1 MAASIGNLNIGV
13 TLDGSQAQQG
23 LANLVSTLDQFSAK
37 VARAAAI
44 GSFLGNLTFKAF
56 ETSVRGAVNMLE
68 TLSRK
73 ILQIRLDADKT
84 KFNDMIAKGAD
95 PTQVVKSKE
104 FNESVLGGM
113 TRLSMAWDDIIEKV
127 TSIFGP
133 AISGALTGASVLL
146 EVFGKN
152 LASIFDPNNFSLQNM
167 FENMYKITLGIAST
181 LVEAGA
187 TMLKF
192 FNDASL
198 LFNKTVVKEAVEDG
212 TNWLTNNFPNIAKTM
227 WKFGLYNPDKTR
239 EQTREKNMNE
249 ARKNGDLDAAQKV
262 IDAGK
267 LIDGFKNRAV
277 EGLAKLAQNPPKFDK
292 PPEEIARK
300 AGLKIPE
307 AKQFDPMSIFGSSA
321 GRNSDEAYRSRMM
334 LQYKDLFPE
343 GAEGNE
349 QVKAI
354 RDNTNVLGDKLDGI
368 ASALGGLA
376 PAGVM
381 DFGVA

>member
-73 ILQIRLDADKT
+73 ILQIRLDADRT
-84 KFNDMIAKGAD
+84 KFNDMIANGAD

-104 FNESVLGGM
+104 FNESVLGGFSK
-113 TRLSMAWDDIIEKV
+113 LKLAWDGLLDSVTKV
-127 TSIFGP
+127 FGP
-133 AISGALTGASVLL
+133 AISGIFTGAAAMVKWLGENISKALDAETL
-146 EVFGKN
+146 N
-152 LASIFDPNNFSLQNM
+152 LQGM
-167 FENMYKITLGIAST
+167 FENCYKIAIDIGAKII
-181 LVEAGA
+181 EAG
-187 TMLKF
+187 LELVRLVNSVK
-192 FNDASL
+192 L
-198 LFNKTVVKEAVEDG
+198 LGNKTA
-212 TNWLTNNFPNIAKTM
+212 
-227 WKFGLYNPDKTR
+227 R
-239 EQTREKNMNE
+239 NE
-249 ARKNGDLDAAQKV
+249 AWDKILYDLGFITKKEWNDRLNENLKNGAKNGD
-262 IDAGK
+262 
-267 LIDGFKNRAV
+267 IDGINQWADSDRILGNFKNSALA
-277 EGLAKLAQNPPKFDK
+277 GLNNLKKNLPQFDPPKLA
-292 PPEEIARK
+292 EA
-300 AGLKIPE
+300 AGLKGNE
-307 AKQFDPMSIFGSSA
+307 AKPFDPMSIFGSSA
-321 GRNSDEAYRSRMM
+321 SRNSDEAYKARMM

-368 ASALGGLA
+368 ASALGGLV